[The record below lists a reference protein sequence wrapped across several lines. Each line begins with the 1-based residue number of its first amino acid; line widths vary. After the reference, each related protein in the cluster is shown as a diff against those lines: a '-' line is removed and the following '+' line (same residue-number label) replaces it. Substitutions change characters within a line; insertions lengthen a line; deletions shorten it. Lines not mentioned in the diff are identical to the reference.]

1 MDYRTILD
9 SESFAAAL
17 LNEVMN
23 IHIHTSAPTW
33 ITDLHVW
40 GRKRERER
48 ERKKELFSELKR
60 FAMFITVVTITDFPN
75 AH

>member
-17 LNEVMN
+17 LNEVMY
-23 IHIHTSAPTW
+23 IHGHMSAPTW

-40 GRKRERER
+40 GRERER
-48 ERKKELFSELKR
+48 ARAKKELFSELN
-60 FAMFITVVTITDFPN
+60 DSLCSLQ
-75 AH
+75 